1 MNNRNKQRNSAMIAS
16 TLMLLSLLA
25 TTSAQASSSAVSSS
39 CASLEFMAKM
49 LAINI
54 LLPANRDRADDLI
67 QMRNQML
74 AMNQLACQPVLL
86 TENARFDSRYENG
99 RRVSTDLYQNAWYF
113 PNGQLF
119 VARPGRDTAIYY
131 PNGQAM
137 AFSWMRGGQTIYWTN
152 GNPATFSFRT
162 INEPWYYPDGHI
174 VTYLA
179 GRKGERWF
187 YPFARLDGQ
196 IGQEMI
202 SSKWGAYDEYVSLIQ
217 YTANGM
223 MYMKRE
229 RIRDKLVLSDEE
241 LLDVPGVILM
251 LTRLYQAP
259 DEARLFIPGDGSIT
273 GSPW

>member
-1 MNNRNKQRNSAMIAS
+1 MLTNKNLSITALVLVS
-16 TLMLLSLLA
+16 TVLTA
-25 TTSAQASSSAVSSS
+25 SAQASSAAVSSS
-39 CASLEFMAKM
+39 CATLEFMAKM

-54 LLPANRDRADDLI
+54 LLPANRDRSDELTD
-67 QMRNQML
+67 MRNQML
-74 AMNQLACQPVLL
+74 AMNQMACQPVLL
-86 TENARFDSRYENG
+86 TENARYDSRYENG

-113 PNGQLF
+113 PNGRLF
-119 VARPGRDTAIYY
+119 VARPGRDTAVYY

-137 AFSWMRGGQTIYWTN
+137 AFSWMRGGQTIYWPN

-196 IGQEMI
+196 VGQELI
-202 SSKWGAYDEYVSLIQ
+202 SGNWGKYDEYVSLIQ
-217 YTANGM
+217 YTPNGI
-223 MYMKRE
+223 MYMRRE